1 MFSPGTVR
9 SVIEYGQPLSFFT
22 TCTRIFHANSE
33 RDSTEGERRW
43 RGLCEY
49 LLRLMPEECR
59 CIGEGVGNG
68 WAGPVGRVW
77 ARFSGVNHAG
87 IHQGSL
93 PTGSVRS

>member
-9 SVIEYGQPLSFFT
+9 SVIEYGQPLSFLLHVHVFFMRT
-22 TCTRIFHANSE
+22 PNAILLRGRE
-33 RDSTEGERRW
+33 RG

-49 LLRLMPEECR
+49 LSRLMPEECR

-68 WAGPVGRVW
+68 WAGPVGRVG